1 MNTSTMSESMK
12 HAIKA
17 AIEIY
22 GRQKVEEIIE
32 LVEMSDPDG
41 VYSIMMDFEDED
53 GAAIVE
59 MIYFEIGEDE

>member
-1 MNTSTMSESMK
+1 MNASEMSAGK
-12 HAIKA
+12 RHAIKA

-22 GRQKVEEIIE
+22 GKQKVEETIE

-41 VYSIMMDFEDED
+41 VYSILMDFEDED

-59 MIYFEIGEDE
+59 MIYFEIEED